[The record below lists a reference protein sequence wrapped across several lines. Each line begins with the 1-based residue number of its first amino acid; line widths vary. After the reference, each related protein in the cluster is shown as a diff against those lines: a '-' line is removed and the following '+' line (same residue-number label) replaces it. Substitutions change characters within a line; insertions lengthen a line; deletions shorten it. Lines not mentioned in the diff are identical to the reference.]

1 MRIVL
6 VTNRERKQEKLLI
19 LVNRIALFISSPE
32 NTSLPRSRFL
42 GCRATLT
49 LPLKERGLRGRIYE
63 NTDRLHDG

>member
-19 LVNRIALFISSPE
+19 LVNRIGIFISSPE
-32 NTSLPRSRFL
+32 NTSFPRSRFL
-42 GCRATLT
+42 GYRATLK